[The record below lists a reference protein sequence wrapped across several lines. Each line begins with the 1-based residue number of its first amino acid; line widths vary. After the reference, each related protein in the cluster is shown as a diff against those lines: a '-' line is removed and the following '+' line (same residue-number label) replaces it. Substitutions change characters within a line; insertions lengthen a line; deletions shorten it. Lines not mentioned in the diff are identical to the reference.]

1 MKFKQCLVME
11 ESVLLRLLHGAPV
24 ITVSEDYYDLLSF
37 NCMHEVNIN
46 SPLQVEKRSLVYD
59 LIQVKL
65 SVITVWNIFISRTF
79 VHGA

>member
-1 MKFKQCLVME
+1 ME
-11 ESVLLRLLHGAPV
+11 ESVLLRPLHGVPV

-37 NCMHEVNIN
+37 NCMHKVNIN

-59 LIQVKL
+59 LIQLKL
-65 SVITVWNIFISRTF
+65 SVSTVWNIFISRTF